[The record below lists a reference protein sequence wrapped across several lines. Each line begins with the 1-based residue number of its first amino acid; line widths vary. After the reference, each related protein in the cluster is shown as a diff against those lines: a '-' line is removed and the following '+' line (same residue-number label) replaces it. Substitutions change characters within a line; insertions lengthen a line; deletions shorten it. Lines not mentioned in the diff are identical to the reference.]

1 MKKKTYT
8 IVWLLVAVML
18 LTFVHTIGYAETV
31 QSGYL
36 TYEEPTTQSS
46 QSSWV
51 STIAYL
57 FSLLVVFLFV
67 SGMAYFVSK
76 LIGQKLGGV
85 GLSKSSRVLESLPL
99 GANKSLCIVEMAGK
113 VMLIGVSDHN
123 ITLLKE
129 ITDEMEIVKLRAQ
142 AEELKGQSDFNHI
155 FEKQLIS
162 LEELSRRIPAM
173 LKKKDHK

>member
-8 IVWLLVAVML
+8 IVWLLAAVML
-18 LTFVHTIGYAETV
+18 LTFVHTIGYAEAV

-67 SGMAYFVSK
+67 AGMAYFVSK

-85 GLSKSSRVLESLPL
+85 GLFR
-99 GANKSLCIVEMAGK
+99 
-113 VMLIGVSDHN
+113 
-123 ITLLKE
+123 
-129 ITDEMEIVKLRAQ
+129 KLATWR
-142 AEELKGQSDFNHI
+142 K
-155 FEKQLIS
+155 
-162 LEELSRRIPAM
+162 
-173 LKKKDHK
+173 